1 MSRTRPTQNYFPAL
15 PVRLLDFCGLTVD
28 RNTNFEHIINYDIL
42 ACLLPAFCFNVRFT
56 RSHRR
61 IFTHSLRS
69 FSSLFIPCTYPH
81 HSLLGLRF
89 KTHPLTYHQERM
101 DDSPRPLRNRIVG
114 RNTSASYRDLLNPIQ
129 QSLFPLLSTSSSP
142 TKTPPPP
149 PRRYAHRPR
158 LSLSP
163 PKRVQRRSSPVH
175 SADRFIPNASLSP
188 QQPSLQEIL
197 SSPPTKPVRDGSQS
211 PTNPQLHSPGKPEW
225 PNSFDDTIHSY
236 RLATALEIPI
246 SPKLLHFHSWPSSP
260 IHKSPPPPASQAT
273 FLAVEQLDPPELV
286 RRQLRKRSVPPDPFR
301 ILDAPELRDDYYAQ
315 PLSWSITRT
324 IAVALGMDVFLWDP
338 TLGVNQLPTST
349 VEEVTS
355 LAFSPTGEIL
365 AIAHD

>member
-1 MSRTRPTQNYFPAL
+1 
-15 PVRLLDFCGLTVD
+15 
-28 RNTNFEHIINYDIL
+28 
-42 ACLLPAFCFNVRFT
+42 
-56 RSHRR
+56 
-61 IFTHSLRS
+61 
-69 FSSLFIPCTYPH
+69 
-81 HSLLGLRF
+81 
-89 KTHPLTYHQERM
+89 M
-101 DDSPRPLRNRIVG
+101 DDSTRLLRNRTVG
-114 RNTSASYRDLLNPIQ
+114 RNTSTSYRDLFNPIR
-129 QSLFPLLSTSSSP
+129 QSPYPLSTTSSP
-142 TKTPPPP
+142 GTTTSSPPPA
-149 PRRYAHRPR
+149 RRYAHRPR

-163 PKRVQRRSSPVH
+163 PKRVQRRPSPIH
-175 SADRFIPNASLSP
+175 SADRFIPNASCS
-188 QQPSLQEIL
+188 QQPSLREIL

-211 PTNPQLHSPGKPEW
+211 PTNPQLHSPGKSSEW

-246 SPKLLHFHSWPSSP
+246 SPKLLHFHSRPSSP
-260 IHKSPPPPASQAT
+260 THKSPPPQPTT

-315 PLSWSITRT
+315 PLSWSITGT

-365 AIAHD
+365 AIANDDGSVLLQSPSERTARIHISPLVRDAVGALAWRPTPVRLDDVCLKVWLVIGLYNVEVV